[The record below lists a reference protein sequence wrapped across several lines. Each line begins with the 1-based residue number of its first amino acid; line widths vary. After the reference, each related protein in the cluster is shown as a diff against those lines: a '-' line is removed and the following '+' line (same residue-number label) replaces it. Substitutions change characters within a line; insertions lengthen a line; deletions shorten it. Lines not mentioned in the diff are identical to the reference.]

1 MKKIILLAMNIIL
14 AASGFAQTHTFD
26 IVTYTPPKD
35 WTEKQGEGNI
45 SYSRIDGGSWAQIAI
60 YQHRSSEGNIQAD
73 FDKDWSELVA
83 AGKTISAPEKTE
95 PKTAEGFTVMS
106 GSGVWQYNGTNVA
119 SVLTVYSN
127 QKICIALLCNSTAM
141 PYLKEYQKLIGSL
154 DINVPNDA
162 ETPGAGNNTSA
173 PSSSTTTAGV
183 NNTSIVGLW
192 IDYILETTGYS
203 INGMPQYTAGYMRKE
218 YSFNADG
225 TYIFRNKQ
233 WLTKTKDILF
243 IYESGTYEVEG
254 NKLIISPKAGKS
266 GFWGKTRSTIEWGKL
281 VKTADY
287 KLEKTTYTF
296 EIKYF
301 SGSDSYRLELNSGKP
316 TQRDGGQFNSANE
329 PYNFLYNLRKLESL
343 IDYPPGWENQ

>member
-1 MKKIILLAMNIIL
+1 MNTIL
-14 AASGFAQTHTFD
+14 AVSAFAQQQTYD

-35 WTEKQGEGNI
+35 WTEKQSDSYI

-60 YQHRSSEGNIQAD
+60 YQHRISVGDIQAD
-73 FDKDWSELVA
+73 FDKDWKELVA

-106 GSGVWQYNGTNVA
+106 GSGVWQYNGVNVA
-119 SVLTVYSN
+119 SMLTVYSN

-154 DINVPNDA
+154 DINVASNA
-162 ETPGAGNNTSA
+162 ETPGIGNDTST
-173 PSSSTTTAGV
+173 PSTNTTTADL
-183 NNTSIVGLW
+183 NNISIVGLW
-192 IDYILETTGYS
+192 INYMLETTGYN

-225 TYIFRNKQ
+225 TYLFRNKQ

-243 IYESGTYEVEG
+243 IYESGTYEVQG
-254 NKLIISPKAGKS
+254 NKVTITPRAGKS
-266 GFWGKTRSTIEWGKL
+266 GFWGKKTTTKEWGKL
-281 VKTADY
+281 IKTADY

-296 EIKYF
+296 EISYF
-301 SGSDSYRLELNSGKP
+301 SGSDSYSLDLNPGKP

-329 PYNFLYNLRKLESL
+329 PYTFHYNLRKLESL
-343 IDYPPGWENQ
+343 IDNPPGWKIQ